1 MSILIAL
8 LYLALIILCV
18 GLGYL
23 VVMWALGIFGIVIP
37 PRFIQIV
44 FAIIIVLVLIWFI
57 TDLVGSGGVR
67 LPSLRLRRG
76 FTDPHNLC
84 VCCNPM

>member
-1 MSILIAL
+1 MSILMAL

-18 GLGYL
+18 GLGYI

-37 PRFIQIV
+37 PRILQVV

-57 TDLVGSGGVR
+57 GDLVGGGGLRV
-67 LPSLRLRRG
+67 PSLR
-76 FTDPHNLC
+76 
-84 VCCNPM
+84 